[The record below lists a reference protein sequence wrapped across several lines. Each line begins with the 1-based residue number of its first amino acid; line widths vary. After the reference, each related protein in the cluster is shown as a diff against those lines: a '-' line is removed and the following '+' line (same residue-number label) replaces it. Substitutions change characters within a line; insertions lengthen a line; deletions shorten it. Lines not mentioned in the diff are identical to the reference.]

1 MSRRCLVTGA
11 SRGIGRAI
19 ALELARQGYSL
30 ALNYRSNEAAALEV
44 QAACAELD
52 APAVLLPF
60 DVSDRGAAADAIEAD
75 TNEHG
80 GYWGLVLNAGI
91 TDDAPLAM
99 MGAESWDRVIETNLT
114 GFFNVVKPAL
124 MAMVRLRDGGRIVSM
139 SSVSGLWG
147 NRGQANYAASKAGLI
162 AATRSLA
169 VEVAKR
175 GITAN
180 VVAPGYIETDMVADL
195 ELEAVLESVPL
206 KRLGKPEEVAALV
219 GFLFEERAAYMT
231 AQVLSV
237 NGGMV

>member
-1 MSRRCLVTGA
+1 MTRRCLVTGA

-52 APAVLLPF
+52 GPAGWLPF
-60 DVSDRGAAADAIEAD
+60 DGSDRAAAAAAIEAD
-75 TNEHG
+75 TKEHG

-99 MGAESWDRVIETNLT
+99 MGAESWDRVIQTNLT

-124 MAMVRLRDGGRIVSM
+124 MPMVRLRDGGRIVSL

-237 NGGMV
+237 NGGMA